1 MRKLAAVFAFLLVL
15 TGCKAGGGDLDR
27 VLTLRA
33 TLLQSAGC
41 SFTAV
46 ITADYGKQISQFT
59 LDCKA
64 DQKGNV
70 TFTVAQPQTISG
82 ITGTVSGEG
91 GKLTF
96 DDRVLAF
103 ELLADGQL
111 SPVSAPWV
119 FVKTLR
125 GGYITSV
132 GMDGDHLRSAI
143 DDSYADD
150 ALQLDIWHGVGD
162 LPIRAEF
169 LWNSRRIL
177 SMEIKNF
184 QIL

>member
-1 MRKLAAVFAFLLVL
+1 MRKLAAVFAFLMIL
-15 TGCKAGGGDLDR
+15 TGCRSGSGELDR
-27 VLTLRA
+27 VLLLR
-33 TLLQSAGC
+33 TKLLQSSGC
-41 SFTAV
+41 SFTTV

-64 DQKGNV
+64 DSKGNV
-70 TFTVAQPQTISG
+70 AFTVAQPQTISG
-82 ITGTVSGEG
+82 IAGAVSGEG

-111 SPVSAPWV
+111 SPVSAPWI
-119 FVKTLR
+119 FIKTMR

-132 GMDGDHLRSAI
+132 GMDGEYLRSAI

-150 ALQLDIWHGVGD
+150 ALQLDIWHGNDD
-162 LPIRAEF
+162 LPVRAEI
-169 LWNSRRIL
+169 LWQGRRIL

>member
-1 MRKLAAVFAFLLVL
+1 M
-15 TGCKAGGGDLDR
+15 DR
-27 VLTLRA
+27 VLALRSK
-33 TLLQSAGC
+33 LLQAAGC

-64 DQKGNV
+64 DPKGNV
-70 TFTVAQPQTISG
+70 AFTVAQPETISG
-82 ITGTVSGEG
+82 ITGLVSGEG

-96 DDRVLAF
+96 DDQVLAF

-111 SPVSAPWV
+111 SPVSAPWI

-132 GMDGDHLRSAI
+132 GMDGDNLRSAI

-150 ALQLDIWHGVGD
+150 ALQLDIWHGDGD
-162 LPIRAEF
+162 LPIRADI
-169 LWNSRRIL
+169 LWDSRRIL